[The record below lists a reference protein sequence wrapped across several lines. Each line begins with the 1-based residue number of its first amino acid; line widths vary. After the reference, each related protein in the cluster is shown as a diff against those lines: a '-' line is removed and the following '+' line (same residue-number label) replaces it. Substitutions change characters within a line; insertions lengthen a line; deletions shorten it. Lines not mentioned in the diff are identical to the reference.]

1 MTYHLFAYQRIYR
14 TVPSRPD
21 APSQVIGILIG
32 QAHRRLRRAIDLHL
46 QPFGL
51 TEALWLPL
59 LRLSRAEGPLR
70 QKELA
75 ALLSLDGSSVV
86 RLLDGLQAAGY
97 IERREDDGDRR
108 AKAITLT
115 DAGRKVVTQVEI
127 TATRVRNGALAGLPA
142 EDIAT
147 AVRVLRHLCDTL
159 SEDDEAA

>member
-1 MTYHLFAYQRIYR
+1 
-14 TVPSRPD
+14 VPSSRPD
-21 APSQVIGILIG
+21 APSQIIGILIG
-32 QAHRRLRRAIDLHL
+32 QAHRRLRRAVDAQL

-59 LRLSRAEGPLR
+59 LRLSRATGPLR
-70 QKELA
+70 QKDLA
-75 ALLSLDGSSVV
+75 ALLALDGSSVV

-115 DAGRKVVTQVEI
+115 VTGRKVVAQVEA
-127 TATRVRNGALAGLPA
+127 TATRVRNDALAGLAA
-142 EDIAT
+142 EDVAT

-159 SEDDEAA
+159 AEDGEAS

>member
-1 MTYHLFAYQRIYR
+1 MHIIYWY
-14 TVPSRPD
+14 TNVFSESVPTRKD

-32 QAHRRLRRAIDLHL
+32 QAHRRLRRAIDQHL

-70 QKELA
+70 QKDLA

-115 DAGRKVVTQVEI
+115 PAGRKVVAQVEA
-127 TATRVRNGALAGLPA
+127 TATRVRSSALAGLAA
-142 EDIAT
+142 EDIET
-147 AVRVLRHLCDTL
+147 TVRVLRHLCDTL
-159 SEDDEAA
+159 ADSDES

>member
-1 MTYHLFAYQRIYR
+1 M
-14 TVPSRPD
+14 PSRTD

-32 QAHRRLRRAIDLHL
+32 QAHRRLRRAIDRRL

-70 QKELA
+70 QKDLA

-86 RLLDGLQAAGY
+86 RLLDGLQSAGL

-108 AKAITLT
+108 AKSLTLT
-115 DAGRKVVTQVEI
+115 PAGRKVVAQVEA
-127 TATRVRNGALAGLPA
+127 TAGRVRNDALAGLPG

-147 AVRVLRHLCDTL
+147 AVRVLQHLCDTL
-159 SEDDEAA
+159 SQDDEAA